1 MQCVPNIYD
10 EAFRT
15 DHYQTGLIERLDAH
29 QAPSDAAL
37 LGQRLAYCVVENG
50 HLGSCHLEYNH
61 MLDVA

>member
-1 MQCVPNIYD
+1 MQCMPDICD

-15 DHYQTGLIERLDAH
+15 DHYQTGVIEHLDAH

-37 LGQRLAYCVVENG
+37 LGQRLVYYVVGNG
-50 HLGSCHLEYNH
+50 HLRSWHLEYNH